1 MSNLIKKS
9 WTDSKQQ
16 ILAIIEGPRGKVNR
30 EVLKLYETLQH
41 KEFLR
46 FFATWR
52 KNTIHAWIR
61 LSLRPIFFI

>member
-1 MSNLIKKS
+1 MPTSPRAILLH
-9 WTDSKQQ
+9 TDQ
-16 ILAIIEGPRGKVNR
+16 IFYTFLHTTVAIFEGPRGKVNR

-52 KNTIHAWIR
+52 KNTTIHA
-61 LSLRPIFFI
+61 